1 MEIIGFA
8 RVLFCLFLFFRDLNS
23 ESEISSPPSFLLLM
37 TLYKE
42 RKRWNVSRMEDRVI
56 NHAERPS
63 ISATDVY
70 GASNFEDGA
79 LITRERTADIQSGVR
94 PQSLPT
100 LSEKT
105 STNLAF
111 KTTSIDTAVHLFD
124 LWRRC
129 PFVVEKKKEK
139 KKKGRGRERR
149 KEKNEKPKRRRR
161 RRKMKRI
168 MYFHLFQ
175 SNNPALPVENVDSR
189 ISLVTTLG
197 WISRVQLLSFSP
209 PPPPWPAIS
218 IDFYSKLAP
227 PPR

>member
-129 PFVVEKKKEK
+129 PFVVKKKKEK
-139 KKKGRGRERR
+139 KKR
-149 KEKNEKPKRRRR
+149 KEKGKEKREKWEAE
-161 RRKMKRI
+161 KKKKEKKDETDNV
-168 MYFHLFQ
+168 FSFV
-175 SNNPALPVENVDSR
+175 PV
-189 ISLVTTLG
+189 
-197 WISRVQLLSFSP
+197 
-209 PPPPWPAIS
+209 
-218 IDFYSKLAP
+218 
-227 PPR
+227 